1 MYLFHGKHSSLRPI
15 SKLYSSSVY
24 GDLCALSAFAG
35 LVMTSLHE
43 MHNPVVELIF
53 DCFPANPSSV
63 AQARQISVC
72 PTHYIY
78 DKGWI
83 EGSYRPKD
91 IENIGGPKKV
101 H

>member
-1 MYLFHGKHSSLRPI
+1 
-15 SKLYSSSVY
+15 V
-24 GDLCALSAFAG
+24 
-35 LVMTSLHE
+35 TSLHE

-63 AQARQISVC
+63 ALARQISVC

-83 EGSYRPKD
+83 EGSHRPKD

-101 H
+101 HQCSKLETQS